1 MKALYQRRLP
11 SWNRLTLNQPY
22 MGKRQRRKRT
32 QRDYSLAFK
41 LQVVGEI
48 ERGELNYNQADR
60 KYGIQGNTT
69 VSIWMKKYASLTW
82 KQNPTVTNKKTPEQ
96 RIKELE
102 ELLAREKEKVLVLN
116 TAIDVADQMLETNI
130 RKKYL
135 PELLKKQKSKSKK

>member
-1 MKALYQRRLP
+1 
-11 SWNRLTLNQPY
+11 

-41 LQVVGEI
+41 MQVVGEI
-48 ERGELNYNQADR
+48 ERGELNYDQADR

-69 VSIWMKKYASLTW
+69 VSVWMKKYASLTW

-135 PELLKKQKSKSKK
+135 PELLKKQKSRSKK

>member
-1 MKALYQRRLP
+1 MKKHLR
-11 SWNRLTLNQPY
+11 
-22 MGKRQRRKRT
+22 KKRT

-41 LQVVGEI
+41 FQVVGEI
-48 ERGELNYNQADR
+48 ERGELNYDQAGR

-69 VSIWMKKYASLTW
+69 VSNWMKKYGSLAW
-82 KQNPTVTNKKTPEQ
+82 KQSPTVSNKKTPEQ

-116 TAIDVADQMLETNI
+116 TVIDVADETLDANI
-130 RKKYL
+130 RKKHL

>member
-1 MKALYQRRLP
+1 
-11 SWNRLTLNQPY
+11 
-22 MGKRQRRKRT
+22 MGKSQRKKRT
-32 QRDYSLAFK
+32 QRDYSVAFK

-48 ERGELNYNQADR
+48 ERGELNYDQAGR

-69 VSIWMKKYASLTW
+69 VSIWMKKYASLAW
-82 KQNPTVTNKKTPEQ
+82 KQNPTLTNKKTPEQ

-116 TAIDVADQMLETNI
+116 TAIDVADEMLEANI